1 MPILSPRYASWS
13 ERPKTLLR
21 QPCLRVAIVVALL
34 AGPPRLVAM
43 DFERGDSNADGAV
56 NIADAIYLLNYLY
69 QDGPTPTCL
78 DTADVNDDGTVDIAD
93 AVYGLSMLKGGGP
106 LPPPPFNQC
115 GDDPTPDTVDC
126 VSYAPCP

>member
-1 MPILSPRYASWS
+1 MREHRSL
-13 ERPKTLLR
+13 EKTTRGVRIAVLLGT
-21 QPCLRVAIVVALL
+21 LVAGSHL
-34 AGPPRLVAM
+34 AAM
-43 DFERGDSNADGAV
+43 DFNRGDSNGDGTI

-78 DTADVNDDGTVDIAD
+78 DTADVNDDGAVDIAD

-115 GDDPTPDTVDC
+115 GDDPTPDAVDC